1 MSTEKFTFFE
11 SFYDAICDLKQKEQL
26 ELFKAICEYAFYD
39 NEDVKM
45 SREPRMLWKTIKP
58 NIKTNK
64 KKSEGGNKGGRP
76 KKEIKGYEDEE
87 TKNEENKNHR
97 FSKKE
102 TLGYNLEKKD
112 DKPISSKDKDMDM
125 DKEKEMNKEMEVD
138 MEKEMDILGFFEDEF
153 KRPLSSIECQTIAD
167 WQSEYNDDLLKL
179 ALSEAVKNNARSLS
193 YIEAILRNW
202 KGSGIKTAIEA
213 QEQIEKHKKQKMRN
227 SKERKLPDWYKN
239 DNETYEQASEEEIAE
254 FQKLLEENNL

>member
-11 SFYDAICDLKQKEQL
+11 SFYDAICDLKPKEQL

-39 NEDVKM
+39 NEDVKL

-102 TLGYNLEKKD
+102 TLGYNIEKKD
-112 DKPISSKDKDMDM
+112 DKPISSKDKDM

-167 WQSEYNDDLLKL
+167 WQSDYNDDLLKL

-202 KGSGIKTAIEA
+202 KCAGIKTAIEA

-239 DNETYEQASEEEIAE
+239 DNETYQKASEEEIEE
-254 FQKLLEENNL
+254 FQKMLEELDA